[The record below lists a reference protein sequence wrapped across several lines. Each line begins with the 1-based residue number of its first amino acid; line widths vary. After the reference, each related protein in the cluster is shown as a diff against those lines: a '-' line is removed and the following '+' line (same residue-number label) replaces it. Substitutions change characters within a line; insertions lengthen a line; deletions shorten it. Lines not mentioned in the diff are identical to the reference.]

1 MKKIILVAALLSAAV
16 CLPAQNKGGNKS
28 GGINLSLWK
37 KACTQPLDSTQTT
50 YVNLGLFSAMH
61 KLHGVGIN
69 AFGSM
74 VCQGLDVVVPAQ
86 MPKVDAF
93 RPVAQHFGDGS
104 SSVLIGKMAFI
115 PQNTLFQ

>member
-61 KLHGVGIN
+61 KLHGVGFN
-69 AFGSM
+69 AFGS
-74 VCQGLDVVVPAQ
+74 
-86 MPKVDAF
+86 
-93 RPVAQHFGDGS
+93 
-104 SSVLIGKMAFI
+104 
-115 PQNTLFQ
+115 TLFLMIFSIISGTATIRLGFTSANAWKIIFGLGMRVRK

>member
-61 KLHGVGIN
+61 KLHGVGFN

-74 VCQGLDVVVPAQ
+74 VQNNMNGVQISGLANL
-86 MPKVDAF
+86 A
-93 RPVAQHFGDGS
+93 GGS
-104 SSVLIGKMAFI
+104 MHGVQI
-115 PQNTLFQ
+115 